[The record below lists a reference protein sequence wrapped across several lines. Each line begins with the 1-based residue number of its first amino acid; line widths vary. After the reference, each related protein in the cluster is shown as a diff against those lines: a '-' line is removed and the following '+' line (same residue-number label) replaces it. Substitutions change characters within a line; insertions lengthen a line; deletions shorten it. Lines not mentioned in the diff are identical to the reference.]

1 MSNEIEMKQNNFE
14 DQTNFVLIH
23 SHKQN
28 IAFIPDKKIKHINM
42 FNNNICQH
50 IKFKIICQHLMILQN
65 IKFYFKIFHI

>member
-28 IAFIPDKKIKHINM
+28 IAFIPDKKNCNKNNM
-42 FNNNICQH
+42 ST
-50 IKFKIICQHLMILQN
+50 FKDSS
-65 IKFYFKIFHI
+65 K